1 MRPIRIIATPAVCG
15 LLALAAVGC
24 KAADALSTQEVVVHF
39 APGAPQSA
47 HVAVWQ
53 TCGVVPHTSPEPL
66 PKHEI
71 PGANLTDVHFLVK
84 PGSAANISRL
94 SDCLAQDKFHGVV
107 LGYDTPD
114 M

>member
-1 MRPIRIIATPAVCG
+1 LAV
-15 LLALAAVGC
+15 LAITGC

-47 HVAVWQ
+47 HVEVQ
-53 TCGVVPHTSPEPL
+53 QDCGVVPHVSPEPF

-71 PGANLTDVHFLVK
+71 PGQNLTDVRFLVK
-84 PGSAANISRL
+84 PGSGANLSRL
-94 SDCLAQDKFHGVV
+94 TDCLAQEKFRGVV

>member
-1 MRPIRIIATPAVCG
+1 MLV
-15 LLALAAVGC
+15 LVAAGC

-47 HVAVWQ
+47 HVLVQQ
-53 TCGVVPHTSPEPL
+53 TCGVVPHVSPEPL

-71 PGANLTDVHFLVK
+71 AGENLTDVHFLVK
-84 PGSAANISRL
+84 PGSGANISRL
-94 SDCLAQDKFHGVV
+94 SSCLAQQQFHGVV
-107 LGYDTPD
+107 LGFDTPD